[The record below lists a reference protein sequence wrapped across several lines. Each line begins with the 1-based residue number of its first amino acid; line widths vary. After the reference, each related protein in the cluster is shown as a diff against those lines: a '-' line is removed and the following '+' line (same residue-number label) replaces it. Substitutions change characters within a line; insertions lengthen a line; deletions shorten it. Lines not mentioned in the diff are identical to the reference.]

1 MLEIPARGERMNID
15 SLTHASICLDE
26 ALAEALK
33 GNPEKAREFI
43 RKAKESLEWFE

>member
-43 RKAKESLEWFE
+43 RKAKESLEWCE